1 MAKPLNERIASAK
14 GGRMTTGDLETVIAE
29 AIAERERLA
38 GSASHYAA
46 ESVNFALSDDD
57 RDEAARFAERY
68 TRTAVALDNEI
79 TELQAMLQ
87 RRHESENAAAAKAVT
102 DAIVAR
108 RDEIAAR
115 FADRVP
121 ALIDE
126 LTGLLAEVV
135 ASDEEMARAKLYLP
149 SAEAVARGVPG
160 NFYNGP
166 QPLGRFTQIKIPG
179 WNTGQNAWPK
189 AEPHIMA
196 LSIETMERAR
206 ERLRAEEKR
215 ENARWSR
222 YHVQAPSNGVRTMIE
237 TRKGWLPMDRN
248 SLAAWMTAEGV
259 KDAEANGCTVT
270 PLEPDQTV
278 GLPDAMMAL

>member
-1 MAKPLNERIASAK
+1 MAKPLNERIVSAK
-14 GGRMTTGDLETVIAE
+14 SGRMTTGDLETVIAE

-38 GSASHYAA
+38 GSASHYAS
-46 ESVNFALSDDD
+46 ESVNFALADDD
-57 RDEAARFAERY
+57 RDEAARFADRY

-87 RRHESENAAAAKAVT
+87 RRHESETASAAKAET

-108 RDEIAAR
+108 RDDIAAR
-115 FADRVP
+115 FAERGP
-121 ALIDE
+121 ALINE
-126 LTGLLAEVV
+126 LTGLLAEIV
-135 ASDEEMARAKLYLP
+135 ASDEEMARARLYLP

-160 NFYNGP
+160 NFYNGS
-166 QPLGRFTQIKIPG
+166 QPLSRFTQMKIPG
-179 WNTGQNAWPK
+179 WDSGHNAWPK
-189 AEPHIMA
+189 AERHAMA
-196 LSIETMERAR
+196 LSNDAMGKAR
-206 ERLRAEEKR
+206 ERMIAAEKR

-222 YHVQAPSNGVRTMIE
+222 YHVQAPANGVRTMIE

-270 PLEPDQTV
+270 PLEADQTV